1 MLITLFIEATSEEKA
16 TQFSSS
22 FVELTETYNMNTSI
36 IKVEDYWK
44 IDDIYKV
51 KLKAVEPSQNQL

>member
-36 IKVEDYWK
+36 IKVGNYWK
-44 IDDIYKV
+44 IDDI
-51 KLKAVEPSQNQL
+51 